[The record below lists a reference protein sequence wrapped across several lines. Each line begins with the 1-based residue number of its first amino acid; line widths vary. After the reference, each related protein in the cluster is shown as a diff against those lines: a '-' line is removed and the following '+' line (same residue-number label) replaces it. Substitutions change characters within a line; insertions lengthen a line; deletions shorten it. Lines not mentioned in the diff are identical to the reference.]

1 MQMIR
6 VKRTGDAGR
15 SIDGLA
21 ERRDRDRRM
30 SRREDRP
37 GAVTTLGLPA
47 LFSVTRTLAFLRH
60 SSLRTPYHFVDAR
73 RVRRVVRVDGRALL
87 VDFAFPVRGKA
98 EVRVCVL
105 RDAAARGGRQVERSR
120 VVPALRR
127 LAADVWSL
135 ADDLR
140 CCYRLLGADPAMAPL
155 VRQCRGLRNVRTPN
169 LYEALA
175 IAILNQQISV
185 AAAEAIRRRLH
196 AALGDRLAFAGTTYI
211 GFPSP
216 RRLRATSPRTLRGL
230 GLSRQKARYILEVAD
245 RAAAG
250 LLEPARFDGVSDEE
264 AITMLMDVP
273 GVGRWTAEIALMRGL
288 GRRDIFP
295 AGDLGLIVA
304 AQRVFGHAVRLR
316 EDEMRVLAE
325 RWKGW
330 RTYGALYLWSS
341 LGITT

>member
-1 MQMIR
+1 
-6 VKRTGDAGR
+6 
-15 SIDGLA
+15 
-21 ERRDRDRRM
+21 M

-140 CCYRLLGADPAMAPL
+140 CCYRLLGADPVMAPL

-185 AAAEAIRRRLH
+185 GAAESIRRRFF
-196 AALGDRLAFAGTTYI
+196 AALGDRLAWAGTTYV

-216 RRLRATSPRTLRGL
+216 RRLRATSPRALQVL

-264 AITMLMDVP
+264 ATTMLMDVP

-288 GRRDIFP
+288 GRHDIFP

-304 AQRVFGHAVRLR
+304 AQRALGHARRPR
-316 EDEMRVLAE
+316 EHEMRVLAE

-341 LGITT
+341 LGITA

>member
-1 MQMIR
+1 MIR
-6 VKRTGDAGR
+6 VKPTGDTGR

-37 GAVTTLGLPA
+37 RAVTILGLPA
-47 LFSVTRTLAFLRH
+47 LFSVARTLDFLRH

-98 EVRVCVL
+98 EVRVSVL
-105 RDAAARGGRQVERSR
+105 RDAAARGGRQVEWSR

-140 CCYRLLGADPAMAPL
+140 CCYRILGADPLMAPL

-216 RRLRATSPRTLRGL
+216 RRLRATSPRALRGL

-250 LLEPARFDGVSDEE
+250 LLEPAQFDRVSDE
-264 AITMLMDVP
+264 AAVTKLMDVP

-288 GRRDIFP
+288 GRRDVFP

-325 RWKGW
+325 RWMGW
-330 RTYGALYLWSS
+330 RTYGALYLWRS

>member
-1 MQMIR
+1 MIR
-6 VKRTGDAGR
+6 VKRDPVDAGR
-15 SIDGLA
+15 SIDGLS
-21 ERRDRDRRM
+21 ERRDRDRRV

-37 GAVTTLGLPA
+37 RAVTTLGLPA
-47 LFSVTRTLAFLRH
+47 LFSVSRTLAFLRH

-330 RTYGALYLWSS
+330 RTYGALYLWRS
-341 LGITT
+341 LGIQA

>member
-1 MQMIR
+1 MIR

-330 RTYGALYLWSS
+330 RTYGALYLWRS
-341 LGITT
+341 LGIQA

>member
-1 MQMIR
+1 M
-6 VKRTGDAGR
+6 
-15 SIDGLA
+15 L
-21 ERRDRDRRM
+21 
-30 SRREDRP
+30 RREDRP
-37 GAVTTLGLPA
+37 QAVTTLGLPA
-47 LFSVTRTLAFLRH
+47 LFSVARTLAFLGH

-73 RVRRVVRVDGRALL
+73 RVRRVVRMDGRALL
-87 VDFAFPVRGKA
+87 VEFAFPIRGAA
-98 EVRVCVL
+98 EIRVSVL
-105 RDAAARGGRQVERSR
+105 RDAAARGRRQVDRTP
-120 VVPALRR
+120 VVHALRR

-140 CCYRLLGADPAMAPL
+140 SCYCILGADPLMAPL
-155 VRQCRGLRNVRTPN
+155 VRRCRGLRNVRTPN

-185 AAAEAIRRRLH
+185 AAAEAIRRLH

-288 GRRDIFP
+288 GRHDIFP

-304 AQRVFGHAVRLR
+304 AQRALRHARRPR

-341 LGITT
+341 LGITA

>member
-1 MQMIR
+1 M
-6 VKRTGDAGR
+6 
-15 SIDGLA
+15 
-21 ERRDRDRRM
+21 
-30 SRREDRP
+30 
-37 GAVTTLGLPA
+37 TTLGLPA
-47 LFSVTRTLAFLRH
+47 LFSVARTLTFLRH

-73 RVRRVVRVDGRALL
+73 RVRRVVRMDGRGLL
-87 VDFAFPVRGKA
+87 VEFAFSIRGPA
-98 EVRVCVL
+98 EIRVSVL
-105 RDAAARGGRQVERSR
+105 RDAAARGGRQIARSP
-120 VVPALRR
+120 VVAALRR
-127 LAADVWSL
+127 LAGDVWGL

-140 CCYRLLGADPAMAPL
+140 CCYRTLGTDPRMAPL
-155 VRQCRGLRNVRTPN
+155 VRYCRGLRNVRTPN

-185 AAAEAIRRRLH
+185 GAAEAIRRRFL
-196 AALGDRLAFAGTTYI
+196 AALGDRLAYAGTTYV

-216 RRLRATSPRTLRGL
+216 RRLRATSPRALQIL

-250 LLEPARFDGVSDEE
+250 MLDPARFDGVSDEE
-264 AITMLMDVP
+264 AITNLMDIP

-304 AQRVFGHAVRLR
+304 AQRALGHVRRPR

-330 RTYGALYLWSS
+330 RTYAALYLWRS
-341 LGITT
+341 LGITA

>member
-1 MQMIR
+1 
-6 VKRTGDAGR
+6 V
-15 SIDGLA
+15 
-21 ERRDRDRRM
+21 
-30 SRREDRP
+30 
-37 GAVTTLGLPA
+37 

-60 SSLRTPYHFVDAR
+60 SSVRTPYHFVDAR

-87 VDFAFPVRGKA
+87 VDFAFPVPGKA
-98 EVRVCVL
+98 EVRVSVL

-120 VVPALRR
+120 VVPAVRR

-140 CCYRLLGADPAMAPL
+140 CCYRLLGADPVMAPL
-155 VRQCRGLRNVRTPN
+155 VRQWRGLRNVRTPN

-196 AALGDRLAFAGTTYI
+196 AALGDRLTFAGTTYI

-316 EDEMRVLAE
+316 EDDMRVLAE